1 MREKVDR
8 GLFVFIIVAVLSLAT
23 VWMLLTRPTQRRSLS
38 EISEVLSANQRP
50 PENPDTTFFSAP
62 LEARILPSSKL
73 SPAQGTAPEIEP
85 PSPDLI
91 LALQSGVRPPSVP
104 SSFPYQP
111 GESDFPEELRKS
123 EPLPTGD
130 MQPVDRNPR
139 RDQRPLADLGRVA
152 TNSNPTTEHFPKQHV
167 VRDGETLQDIAQF
180 YYGNRELWPI
190 IYEANRQALAS
201 PELLPVGLS
210 LTIPNASGR

>member
-1 MREKVDR
+1 MDR
-8 GLFVFIIVAVLSLAT
+8 GLFVFIIVAILSLAT
-23 VWMLLTRPTQRRSLS
+23 VWMLLTRPAQRRSLP

-73 SPAQGTAPEIEP
+73 SPAQGTTPEIEP

-104 SSFPYQP
+104 SSFPSQP
-111 GESDFPEELRKS
+111 EKSDSPAELRKS
-123 EPLPTGD
+123 ELLATGD
-130 MQPVDRNPR
+130 MQPVDRKASR
-139 RDQRPLADLGRVA
+139 AQRSLADLGRVA
-152 TNSNPTTEHFPKQHV
+152 TNSNPTADHLPKQHV
-167 VRDGETLQDIAQF
+167 VCDGETLQDIAQF

-210 LTIPNASGR
+210 LTIPSAKGR